1 MPLRAEKF
9 TAERKI
15 FTGPKKKKKEEE
27 GNNDLRFS
35 LYAKIYGVTV
45 THSAVDAQ
53 FVTKR
58 KSHGRLPSG
67 CRRDEGEKQCTGSG
81 RNFPQ
86 DALQA
91 RT

>member
-9 TAERKI
+9 AAERKI
-15 FTGPKKKKKEEE
+15 FTGPKKEER
-27 GNNDLRFS
+27 NNDLQF
-35 LYAKIYGVTV
+35 LYAKNYGVTV

-58 KSHGRLPSG
+58 KSHGRLPSD

-81 RNFPQ
+81 RNFPR